1 MKISRRTGRPSEARL
16 RSGIMPASPLIT
28 RHRLLLALVV
38 LVLAAAAVAA
48 VVALRSN
55 ADPAAGATPFA
66 SPTTSG
72 EGAED
77 QEAGPE
83 PDEPGQG
90 GSEPSAPSDTDDAE
104 PGPRVDTATAPEPRE
119 TLDPAPFDAVA
130 TPEPGVTVAVPSVED
145 VTGQANVPGEVG
157 GPALRFTVELA
168 NGTGK
173 VLDLRTVV
181 VNAYYGPDRTP
192 ATSLLKPGGK
202 PFEPEVAAGGSA
214 SGAFVFSVPAEF
226 QDQVELEVDAGVGK
240 AIAIFAGT

>member
-1 MKISRRTGRPSEARL
+1 
-16 RSGIMPASPLIT
+16 MPASPLIT
-28 RHRLLLALVV
+28 RHRLLLAIVV
-38 LVLAAAAVAA
+38 LVLVAAAVAA

-55 ADPAAGATPFA
+55 ADPTAGATPFA

-77 QEAGPE
+77 QVGPE

-90 GSEPSAPSDTDDAE
+90 ASEPSAPASSDTDDAE
-104 PGPRVDTATAPEPRE
+104 PGPRVDPATAPEPRE

-157 GPALRFTVELA
+157 GPALRFAVELT

-214 SGAFVFSVPAEF
+214 SGAFVFSVPTEF

-240 AIAIFAGT
+240 AIAIFTGT